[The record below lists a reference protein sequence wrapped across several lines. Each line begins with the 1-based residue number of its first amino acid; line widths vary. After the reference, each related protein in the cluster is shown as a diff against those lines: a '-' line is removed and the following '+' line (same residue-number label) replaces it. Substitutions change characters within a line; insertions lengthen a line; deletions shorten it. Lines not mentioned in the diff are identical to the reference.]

1 MGSVFGDVC
10 HTLRA
15 PGKPPEVAREIAII
29 TVTLKRVRTVIIPIL
44 LIKKLGLK
52 NMKLFV

>member
-1 MGSVFGDVC
+1 MS
-10 HTLRA
+10 HSESPWA
-15 PGKPPEVAREIAII
+15 PEVVREIAII